1 MKGQPRRLVQFL
13 EGADKRFVIP
23 VYQRNYDWK
32 FENCVQLYND
42 LVNVVKGN
50 KETHFFGS
58 VVSYNCSRNEIVII
72 DGQQRITTVSL
83 ILIAMVN
90 AMKKGIC
97 TPQNPNLCDRIMNEF
112 IVDKYERGERKV
124 RLKPFRDDC
133 DAFDKLIY
141 KNEDE
146 FLSESRVTINYR
158 FFYDKI
164 TKNQDLTVDELYKAI
179 DSLEIIDIELEPNHG
194 DDPQLIF
201 ESLNSTGLDLTE
213 SDKIRNYV
221 LMNLSPYIQEKYYDA
236 YWNKIEK
243 CCRKELDS
251 FVRNYL
257 TIKTSQIPTMSGI
270 YSAFKNYSK
279 GINNTET
286 ILKDMLIYAE
296 AYEKITTFNLG
307 NDDINEVAKRLEK
320 LDITVAYPFLMAFL
334 VYAENENIGDDEI
347 LKVLSCIETFIFRR
361 LMCGLPTNAL
371 NKIFATLHNS
381 VIKYKTPE
389 IYYSDIMVFSLES
402 RKASGAFPKDTEFIT
417 GFTTRNVYSMKGKN
431 KDYIFDRLENGSS
444 REKIDISANIANG
457 ILTIEHIM
465 PQTLNTE
472 WKDAL
477 GSNWE
482 EIHEKWQHCIANLTL
497 TGYNSKYSNRLFHV
511 KKYMEDGFSK
521 SGLRLNQ
528 YIATFDKW
536 TEDELNARNDKL
548 SEMALKIWPYPKTS
562 FAPPVNEGDTS
573 SLADDTNAQ
582 TGRKIQYYEFFG
594 DKYAVPTWA
603 DMLWKVVNTLFELD
617 PTILYD
623 VAKSDNVWFVTET
636 DNPDFRWLADG
647 LYFCYSKSNTYNK
660 IAILKN
666 LFKLYGIDEDELTFI
681 LKPIED
687 ADDGAEAN

>member
-32 FENCVQLYND
+32 SENCIQLYND
-42 LVNVVKGN
+42 LVNVVKHN

-58 VVSYNCSRNEIVII
+58 VVSYNYSRNEIVII

-90 AMKKGIC
+90 AMKKEIC
-97 TPQNPNLCDRIMNEF
+97 VPQDSSLCDRIMNEF
-112 IVDKYERGERKV
+112 IVDKYQKGERKV

-133 DAFDKLIY
+133 EAFDRLIY

-146 FLSESRVTINYR
+146 YLSSSKVTINYR

-164 TKNQDLTVDELYKAI
+164 TKDRDLTVDELYRAI
-179 DSLEIIDIELEPNHG
+179 DSLEIIDIELELSHG

-213 SDKIRNYV
+213 SDKIRNFV
-221 LMNLSPYIQEKYYDA
+221 LMNLPPDIQENYYDT
-236 YWNKIEK
+236 YWNKIERH
-243 CCRKELDS
+243 CRKELDG

-257 TIKTSQIPTMSGI
+257 TIKTSQIPTLSGI
-270 YSAFKNYSK
+270 YPAFKNYAK
-279 GINNTET
+279 GINNIED
-286 ILKDMLIYAE
+286 ILKDMLVYAE

-307 NDDINEVAKRLEK
+307 NADINEVAKRLEK

-334 VYAENENIGDDEI
+334 VYAKEEEIGDEQI
-347 LKVLSCIETFIFRR
+347 LKVFSCIETFIFRR

-381 VIKYKTPE
+381 VIKNKTPE
-389 IYYSDIMVFSLES
+389 NSYSEIMIFSLES
-402 RKASGAFPKDTEFIT
+402 RKASGAFPKDAEFIT
-417 GFTTRNVYSMKGKN
+417 GFTTRNIYSMKGKN

-444 REKIDISANIANG
+444 KEKTDISANIAKG

-472 WKDAL
+472 WKEAL

-482 EIHEKWQHCIANLTL
+482 EVHEKWQHCIANLTL
-497 TGYNSKYSNRLFHV
+497 TGYNSKYSNRSFHD
-511 KKYMEDGFSK
+511 KKYMDDGFSK

-536 TEDELNARNDKL
+536 TEDELNARNAKL
-548 SEMALKIWPYPKTS
+548 SEMALRIWPYPKTS

-582 TGRKIQYYEFFG
+582 TGRQIQYYEFFG
-594 DKYAVPTWA
+594 DKIPVQSWA
-603 DMLWKVVNTLFELD
+603 DLLWKVVNTLFELE
-617 PTILYD
+617 PAILYD

-636 DNPDFRWLADG
+636 DDPDFHKLADD
-647 LYFCYSKSNTYNK
+647 LYFCNSKSNTYNK

-666 LFKLYGIDEDELTFI
+666 LFKLYKIDEDELTFI
-681 LKPIED
+681 LKPIEGTND
-687 ADDGAEAN
+687 VAMSN

>member
-32 FENCVQLYND
+32 SDNCIQLYND

-58 VVSYNCSRNEIVII
+58 VVSYNYSRNEIVII

-90 AMKKGIC
+90 AMKKEIC
-97 TPQNPNLCDRIMNEF
+97 VPQDSSLCDRIMNEF
-112 IVDKYERGERKV
+112 IVDKYQKGERKV

-133 DAFDKLIY
+133 EAFDRLIY

-146 FLSESRVTINYR
+146 YLSSSKVTINYR

-164 TKNQDLTVDELYKAI
+164 TKNRDLTMDELYRAI
-179 DSLEIIDIELEPNHG
+179 DSLEIIDIELEPSHG

-213 SDKIRNYV
+213 SDKIRNFV
-221 LMNLSPYIQEKYYDA
+221 LMNLLPTIQEKYYDT
-236 YWNKIEK
+236 YWNKIERH
-243 CCRKELDS
+243 CRKELDS

-257 TIKTSQIPTMSGI
+257 TIKTSQIPTISGI
-270 YSAFKNYSK
+270 YLAFKNYTK
-279 GINNTET
+279 GINNIED

-307 NDDINEVAKRLEK
+307 NADINEVAKRLEK

-334 VYAENENIGDDEI
+334 VYAKEEEIRDEEI
-347 LKVLSCIETFIFRR
+347 LKVFSCIETFIFRR

-381 VIKYKTPE
+381 VIKNKTPE
-389 IYYSDIMVFSLES
+389 NSYSEIMIFSLES
-402 RKASGAFPKDTEFIT
+402 RKASGAFPKDAEFIT
-417 GFTTRNVYSMKGKN
+417 GFTTRNIYSMKGKN

-444 REKIDISANIANG
+444 KEKIDISANIAKG

-472 WKDAL
+472 WKEAL

-497 TGYNSKYSNRLFHV
+497 TGYNSKYSNRSFHD
-511 KKYMEDGFSK
+511 KKYMDDGFSK

-536 TEDELNARNDKL
+536 TEYELNTRNAKL

-582 TGRKIQYYEFFG
+582 TGRQIQYYEFFG
-594 DKYAVPTWA
+594 DKIPVQSWA
-603 DMLWKVVNTLFELD
+603 DLLWKVVNTLFELE

-623 VAKSDNVWFVTET
+623 VAKSDNVWFLTET
-636 DNPDFRWLADG
+636 DDPDFHKLADG
-647 LYFCYSKSNTYNK
+647 LYFCNSKSNTYNK

-666 LFKLYGIDEDELTFI
+666 LFKLYKIDEDELTFI
-681 LKPIED
+681 LKPIEGT
-687 ADDGAEAN
+687 DDGAMSN

>member
-13 EGADKRFVIP
+13 EGTAKRFIIP

-32 FENCVQLYND
+32 SENCIQLYND
-42 LVNVVKGN
+42 LVNVVKQK

-90 AMKKGIC
+90 AMKKGKC
-97 TPQNPNLCDRIMNEF
+97 VPQDSTLCDRIMNEF
-112 IVDKYERGERKV
+112 IVDKYQKTERKV

-133 DAFDKLIY
+133 DAFDNLIY
-141 KNEDE
+141 KNEDD
-146 FLSESRVTINYR
+146 FLPNSRVTINYR

-164 TKNQDLTVDELYKAI
+164 TKDRTLTVDELYSAI
-179 DSLEIIDIELEPNHG
+179 DSLEIIDIELEPSHG

-213 SDKIRNYV
+213 SDKIRNFV
-221 LMNLSPYIQEKYYDA
+221 LMNLPPDIQENYYDT
-236 YWNKIEK
+236 YWNKIERH
-243 CCRKELDS
+243 CRKELDG

-270 YSAFKNYSK
+270 YPAFKNYAK
-279 GINNTET
+279 GINDIET
-286 ILKDMLIYAE
+286 VLKDMLIYAE
-296 AYEKITTFNLG
+296 AYERITTFSLG
-307 NDDINEVAKRLEK
+307 NADINEVAKRLEK

-334 VYAENENIGDDEI
+334 VYSKNEGIGDIEI
-347 LKVLSCIETFIFRR
+347 FKVFSCIETFIFRR

-381 VIKYKTPE
+381 VIRFKTSG
-389 IYYSDIMVFSLES
+389 ISYSDIMIFSLES
-402 RKASGAFPKDTEFIT
+402 RKASGAFPKDAEFIT
-417 GFTTRNVYSMKGKN
+417 GFTTKNVYSMKGKN
-431 KDYIFDRLENGSS
+431 KEYIFDRLENGSS
-444 REKIDISANIANG
+444 KEKIDISANMATG

-465 PQTLNTE
+465 PQTLSLKWE
-472 WKDAL
+472 QAL
-477 GSNWE
+477 GPNWR

-497 TGYNSKYSNRLFHV
+497 TGYNSKYSNLPFKD
-511 KKYMEDGFSK
+511 KKYIENGFCQ

-536 TEDELNARNDKL
+536 TEEELDTRNAKL
-548 SEMALKIWPYPKTS
+548 AEMALKIWPYPETS
-562 FAPPVNEGDTS
+562 FVPPVNEGDTS
-573 SLADDTNAQ
+573 SLSDDTNAQ
-582 TGRKIQYYEFFG
+582 TGRQIQYYEFFG
-594 DKYAVPTWA
+594 DKIAVQSWA
-603 DMLWKVVNTLFELD
+603 DLLWKVVNTLFELD

-623 VAKSDNVWFVTET
+623 VAKSDNVWFMTET
-636 DNPDFRWLADG
+636 DDPDYHKLADG
-647 LYFCYSKSNTYNK
+647 LYFCNSKSNTYNK

-666 LFKLYGIDEDELTFI
+666 LFKLYGLDEDELTFV
-681 LKPIED
+681 LKPI
-687 ADDGAEAN
+687 DDTGRS